1 MRKWETIYLDTMK
14 LVTNASTVRKLL
26 KELLLE
32 YKLQE
37 ENPFAAAGKD
47 EKGGD
52 DEEPAADEGEGVD
65 EGGDE
70 EGDEKEKKKPT
81 TSEKAL
87 TIKFDPT
94 AVKRYN
100 TNKDWR
106 AGEAEVKKISK
117 KGIEVD
123 IDGTSVLVNFD
134 DITERAHQ
142 FFKTRLQEQATE
154 LDAED
159 KKQVSDLEREMGAV
173 ANELGSAF
181 SAASDEIKQQVEEIP
196 EDELKEHKQ
205 KLNEAIS
212 VTVII
217 GFILALPKLVEI
229 ITKAV
234 SKIVKLIQKLTKAN
248 PPETEQEKVEWAEK
262 IIEFTHKWHKL
273 YIKAF
278 YYMFKMSGLY
288 KKAGIT
294 DESTRMKVAK
304 IFYYTVVAGL
314 AVAAGIGA
322 VGAFKTAAS
331 QAAHGGEF
339 ALGTFE
345 SVMVAIKSGEVAQ
358 FLGKLGLSASTA
370 S

>member
-52 DEEPAADEGEGVD
+52 DKEPAADEGEGGD

-87 TIKFDPT
+87 TIKFDPS

-159 KKQVSDLEREMGAV
+159 KKQVSDL
-173 ANELGSAF
+173 
-181 SAASDEIKQQVEEIP
+181 
-196 EDELKEHKQ
+196 
-205 KLNEAIS
+205 
-212 VTVII
+212 
-217 GFILALPKLVEI
+217 
-229 ITKAV
+229 
-234 SKIVKLIQKLTKAN
+234 
-248 PPETEQEKVEWAEK
+248 
-262 IIEFTHKWHKL
+262 
-273 YIKAF
+273 
-278 YYMFKMSGLY
+278 
-288 KKAGIT
+288 
-294 DESTRMKVAK
+294 
-304 IFYYTVVAGL
+304 
-314 AVAAGIGA
+314 
-322 VGAFKTAAS
+322 
-331 QAAHGGEF
+331 
-339 ALGTFE
+339 
-345 SVMVAIKSGEVAQ
+345 
-358 FLGKLGLSASTA
+358 
-370 S
+370 

>member
-1 MRKWETIYLDTMK
+1 MK
-14 LVTNASTVRKLL
+14 LATNASTIKKLL

-37 ENPFAAAGKD
+37 ENPFAAAND
-47 EKGGD
+47 EKSG
-52 DEEPAADEGEGVD
+52 DEESAADEDGEG
-65 EGGDE
+65 EA
-70 EGDEKEKKKPT
+70 EGDEKDDEKKKPAA
-81 TSEKAL
+81 SDKAL
-87 TIKFDPT
+87 TIKFDPS

-100 TNKDWR
+100 ANKDWR
-106 AGEAEVKKISK
+106 AGEAEVKNISK

-123 IDGTSVLVNFD
+123 VDGTSVLVNFD

-142 FFKTRLQEQATE
+142 FFKKKTKLQEEATK

-159 KKQVSDLEREMGAV
+159 EKQIADLEREMGAV
-173 ANELGSAF
+173 ANQLGSDF
-181 SAASDEIKQQVEEIP
+181 SAASSEIKQQVQDMP
-196 EDELKEHKQ
+196 EKELNERKQ
-205 KLNEAIS
+205 KLNEAIGA
-212 VTVII
+212 TAII

-229 ITKAV
+229 LTKSMA
-234 SKIVKLIQKLTKAN
+234 KLIKLIQKFTKAN
-248 PPETEQEKVEWAEK
+248 PPETEEEKVEWAEK

-294 DESTRMKVAK
+294 DESTKMKVAK

-322 VGAFKTAAS
+322 VGAFKTAAA
-331 QAAHGGEF
+331 QASHGGEF
-339 ALGTFE
+339 AIGTFE
-345 SVMVAIKSGEVAQ
+345 SVMASIKSGEVAE
-358 FLGKLGLSASTA
+358 FLGELGLSASKV

>member
-1 MRKWETIYLDTMK
+1 MK
-14 LVTNASTVRKLL
+14 LVTNTSTVRGLL

-37 ENPFAAAGKD
+37 QNPFAAAEKD
-47 EKGGD
+47 EKGGGD
-52 DEEPAADEGEGVD
+52 KEPAADEDKGGD
-65 EGGDE
+65 QGGDE
-70 EGDEKEKKKPT
+70 GEDKKEKKKPA

-87 TIKFDPT
+87 TIKFDPS

-106 AGEAEVKKISK
+106 ASEAEVKKISK

-134 DITERAHQ
+134 DITEYVNK
-142 FFKTRLQEQATE
+142 FFKQGLREQSESE

-159 KKQVSDLEREMGAV
+159 KKQIADLEREMGAV
-173 ANELGSAF
+173 ANQLGSEF
-181 SAASDEIKQQVEEIP
+181 SAASDEIKQQVEDMP
-196 EDELKEHKQ
+196 EEELNERKQ
-205 KLNEAIS
+205 KLNEA
-212 VTVII
+212 VTATVII
-217 GFILALPKLVEI
+217 GFVLALPKLVEI
-229 ITKAV
+229 MTKTLV
-234 SKIVKLIQKLTKAN
+234 KIVKLIQKFTKAN
-248 PPETEQEKVEWAEK
+248 PPSTQQEKVEWAEK

-278 YYMFKMSGLY
+278 YYMFKISGLY
-288 KKAGIT
+288 KRAGIT

-314 AVAAGIGA
+314 AVAAGVGA
-322 VGAFKTAAS
+322 VGAFKTAAA
-331 QAAHGGEF
+331 QAAHGNEF

-345 SVMVAIKSGEVAQ
+345 GVMAAVKSGEIAA
-358 FLGKLGLSASTA
+358 FLGELGIVSTKA
-370 S
+370 